1 MFLLRLTL
9 LTQLSGLCPFRSSFS
24 LVSRQKDS
32 PMTISTQPKS
42 AQKGFTL
49 IELLVVIA
57 IIAILAAI
65 LFPVFQKVRENA
77 RRASCQSNLKQMGL
91 AFIQY
96 TQDAD
101 EKEPGGA
108 SDDVNNSNTYTG
120 YNATRAANPIGC
132 GWAGSVYPFTKST
145 GIYKCPDDSTGN
157 TVSANSNPNATTPL
171 TAVSYAM
178 NSNLAG
184 NSIALIN
191 APASV
196 VQAYELASGVLADIP
211 NAATATQGENLS
223 PAADGVAFGI
233 NTTTANGTPAVT
245 GQDVALTPVPTVRH
259 DNTANSYQSNYLLED
274 GHVKYLKLGSIS
286 AGNNANSA
294 TTGENGNAAA
304 PNMSLNAAG
313 SQALG
318 SKVVTFSAI

>member
-1 MFLLRLTL
+1 MSHF
-9 LTQLSGLCPFRSSFS
+9 
-24 LVSRQKDS
+24 
-32 PMTISTQPKS
+32 TQPKS

-77 RRASCQSNLKQMGL
+77 RRASCQSNLKQLGL

-101 EKEPGGA
+101 EKEPAGA
-108 SDDVNNSNTYTG
+108 SDDSSATVTPNNATTYTQG
-120 YNATRAANPIGC
+120 AAGNPYGF

-145 GIYKCPDDSTGN
+145 GLYKCPDDSTGN
-157 TVSANSNPNATTPL
+157 TTQTINGVTNVPV

-196 VQAYELASGVLADIP
+196 VQAYEIGSGYVSDIP
-211 NAATATQGENLS
+211 NTANRAAGSNQSPAGNGLSLGIPATAAGGTPPVTGSDPSISQAN
-223 PAADGVAFGI
+223 
-233 NTTTANGTPAVT
+233 NGTAT
-245 GQDVALTPVPTVRH
+245 NALPTVRH

-274 GHVKYLKLGSIS
+274 GHVKYLKLGTVSGGVS
-286 AGNNANSA
+286 NLGPNCVESSGATGCNAG
-294 TTGENGNAAA
+294 
-304 PNMSLNAAG
+304 AAG

-318 SKVVTFSAI
+318 NKVVTFSAI